1 MTYPMEISRT
11 WKFPWVEHA
20 TPHGIFQDL
29 EISRAWK
36 IEIINKDMKLI
47 IYSPDNWDHIHE
59 GRYMQYIRMQ
69 NKQMIICE
77 NISGS
82 AGDPH

>member
-1 MTYPMEISRT
+1 MWEGDYAALGNM
-11 WKFPWVEHA
+11 
-20 TPHGIFQDL
+20 DL
-29 EISRAWK
+29 HFCSQGFDEEPQWNFYKSHI
-36 IEIINKDMKLI
+36 LLTTGV
-47 IYSPDNWDHIHE
+47 HIHE

>member
-1 MTYPMEISRT
+1 MT
-11 WKFPWVEHA
+11 
-20 TPHGIFQDL
+20 
-29 EISRAWK
+29 
-36 IEIINKDMKLI
+36 N
-47 IYSPDNWDHIHE
+47 SPDNWVHIHE

-82 AGDPH
+82 AGDPHWLQPRSIYVVF

>member
-1 MTYPMEISRT
+1 MNNTISYL
-11 WKFPWVEHA
+11 HQMCCA
-20 TPHGIFQDL
+20 TSLQTHESLSFYC
-29 EISRAWK
+29 
-36 IEIINKDMKLI
+36 
-47 IYSPDNWDHIHE
+47 YSPDNWVHIHE